1 MSTITEVIDFN
12 GAALTLSKIMN
23 SALAGNIESIIFVIG
38 SLIVL
43 IALFIGAYKVS
54 KAMFVLVKRLFLFVI
69 VMLFEGVFLF
79 NSYDKIF
86 SPNPDLG
93 LVAIAIIGMIF
104 AIITLV
110 ISVLSLSGT
119 HRKTI
124 DENYVI
130 RKLDDDP
137 EYLQLSDEDRERVR
151 EKLKVEANRGIRLTT
166 AKSPGMFTQPAAINP
181 SQQGIMNLGNNAIMK
196 SFQDKSLLAV
206 LAYIVVSEF
215 GIFSAPTISAPN
227 PFVGIGLAIAF
238 FVAAIIFIKTSYHNY
253 FKGITHLA
261 IATIFAVV
269 LSIILAVLWV
279 ELPLEILLSLQYFE
293 TNALVA
299 TVTGLAVSLFLG
311 SKNWLICLHKRK
323 KMNY

>member
-12 GAALTLSKIMN
+12 GAALTISKIIN

-130 RKLDDDP
+130 RKLDEDP
-137 EYLQLSDEDRERVR
+137 EYLQLSEEDRERVR
-151 EKLKVEANRGIRLTT
+151 EKLKIEANRGIRLTT
-166 AKSPGMFTQPAAINP
+166 AQSPGMFTQPAAINP
-181 SQQGIMNLGNNAIMK
+181 SQQGIMKLGNNAIMK

-227 PFVGIGLAIAF
+227 PFVGMGLAIAF

-261 IATIFAVV
+261 IATIFAVI
-269 LSIILAVLWV
+269 LSIILAVVWV
-279 ELPLEILLSLQYFE
+279 ELPLETLLSLQYFE
-293 TNALVA
+293 TTALVA

-311 SKNWLICLHKRK
+311 SKN
-323 KMNY
+323 